1 MKFAIGN
8 RLALAAALGSLTML
22 PACSA
27 SNKETAAQ
35 ASGEMT
41 VKKDSTLTDVLGNQ
55 SELSTLAKAVKESE
69 LDSVFDG
76 KASYTLLA
84 PDNDAFAKLGD
95 KAATLMS
102 ADQRP
107 VLIALLR
114 QHLLPGFV
122 APEDISKAIA
132 SKGGPVTMTTLGG
145 TDVTFSKQG
154 DTIMVANGDGSKAS
168 FVGNATGANN
178 GVVIPLDAVLVPGDK
193 AS

>member
-1 MKFAIGN
+1 MKIGTGK
-8 RLALAAALGSLTML
+8 RLTLAATLGSLVLL
-22 PACSA
+22 PACSDA
-27 SNKETAAQ
+27 NRTPAAQ
-35 ASGEMT
+35 AGGEMA
-41 VKKDSTLTDVLGNQ
+41 VKKDSTLIDVLGNQ

-95 KAATLMS
+95 KATALMS

-154 DTIMVANGDGSKAS
+154 NTITVSNGDGSKAS
-168 FVGNATGANN
+168 FAGAATGAKN
-178 GVVIPLDAVLVPGDK
+178 GVIIPLDAVLLPGDK
-193 AS
+193 AN